1 MTIGGTIAS
10 ICSWMDSLIFGV
22 VLFIPCRGRFMH
34 PLAVAGLGLRYLST
48 NSSLIFGHPLR
59 KPLRMALM
67 SLDILG
73 LHSDWWVNFTWLA
86 RVLMEWVNA
95 ATCCTAGV
103 GGCCIVG
110 VVVNGSVHKSVDGS
124 LKPRKIS
131 LSL

>member
-10 ICSWMDSLIFGV
+10 ICSWMDSFIFGV
-22 VLFIPCRGRFMH
+22 VLLIPCRGRFMH

-86 RVLMEWVNA
+86 RVLMEWVKA
-95 ATCCTAGV
+95 AT
-103 GGCCIVG
+103 
-110 VVVNGSVHKSVDGS
+110 
-124 LKPRKIS
+124 PF
-131 LSL
+131 